1 MKLDYI
7 LNKQIITR
15 IANYTLNYNTIRHV
29 FELFKNIVRFKLN
42 YLCILILPRKS
53 NRFAKINKKDAEM

>member
-15 IANYTLNYNTIRHV
+15 ISNYTLNYNTIRHV

-42 YLCILILPRKS
+42 FNIFRGISTFTEYLILGKQKY
-53 NRFAKINKKDAEM
+53 FV